1 MADEI
6 ARANTAYNAEQLAQ
20 KLDEIAQVLES
31 WAGTLTALQPKL
43 DEARAALVEIK
54 SQVQQLVQE
63 RLQQMDEQ
71 ARQERAR
78 HPEAPPATPPPAAPA
93 ATPPAHAAEEPAA
106 HPRTSGT
113 AARRSGR
120 EEE

>member
-31 WAGTLTALQPKL
+31 WAGTLAALQPKL
-43 DEARAALVEIK
+43 DEARAALGEVK

-71 ARQERAR
+71 ARQEQAR
-78 HPEAPPATPPPAAPA
+78 HPEAPPPTPPPAPTGAG
-93 ATPPAHAAEEPAA
+93 TPAHAASETP
-106 HPRTSGT
+106 PRSSGPG
-113 AARRSGR
+113 ARRSGR
-120 EEE
+120 EDE

>member
-6 ARANTAYNAEQLAQ
+6 ARANTAYNAEQLAL
-20 KLDEIAQVLES
+20 KLDEIAQVIES
-31 WAGTLTALQPKL
+31 WAGTLAALQPKL
-43 DEARAALVEIK
+43 DEARAALTEVK

-78 HPEAPPATPPPAAPA
+78 HPEAPPATPPPAAP
-93 ATPPAHAAEEPAA
+93 TGSGTPAHTASETPQ
-106 HPRTSGT
+106 RSSGPG
-113 AARRSGR
+113 ARRSGR
-120 EEE
+120 EDE